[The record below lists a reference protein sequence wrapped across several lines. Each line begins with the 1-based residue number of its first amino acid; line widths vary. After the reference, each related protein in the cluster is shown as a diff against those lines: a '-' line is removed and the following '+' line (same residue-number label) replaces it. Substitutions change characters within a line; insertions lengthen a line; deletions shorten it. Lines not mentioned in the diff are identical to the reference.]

1 MKKILQLVLAGMVG
15 GCFAFGA
22 FKFFDK
28 NTVIYEQASPQKIP
42 TSNSV
47 APTSIDFSTDFV
59 IAASKANP
67 AVVHI
72 NAKNKAY
79 ANYENRGY
87 DPFEDFWGY
96 RRQSD
101 KPMAGTGS
109 GVLISKDGY
118 IVTNNHVVG
127 FADYIEVVT
136 EDGTEYEAKKIG
148 TDPSSDLAVIK
159 IEGRNLPALSFANSD
174 QVRVGEWVVAVG
186 NPFNLTST
194 VTAGIVSAMGRDLDI
209 IKGQKTI
216 EEFIQTD
223 AVVNPGNSGGALV
236 NTKGELIGIN
246 TAISSPTGVYAG
258 YSFAIPANLVKRVV
272 DEIMEIGG
280 DIQRANLGITIQN
293 VSDVKN
299 AGISV
304 PVEEGVY
311 VVNTL
316 NNSPAQLAG
325 ITSGDIILNAE
336 NKVITNN
343 EDLLSALK
351 FVKLGDT
358 VNLTVFRNGKKKVIP
373 VKLRKGI

>member
-28 NTVIYEQASPQKIP
+28 NTVIYEQASPQKFP

>member
-28 NTVIYEQASPQKIP
+28 NTVIYEQASPQKFP

-336 NKVITNN
+336 NKVINNN